1 MLNFGKA
8 VQFILLATVPAIAV
22 AQAPLVTPA
31 TAQQQPAVV
40 TPVSASP
47 NGQVSTPSP
56 TDTRTSAED
65 VAQEPT
71 ATVEYV
77 KGQLSIVSHGAPL
90 SLVLKLVAA
99 KTRATVGI
107 APELQNEPVAAQ
119 LGPGSL
125 REVITKLLDSPRI
138 DYILL
143 GTGEDS
149 DSVQRIVVQSR
160 RSSGR
165 GAVAEIRP
173 PQPVQNDEDANLDEN
188 GKMSNGLTPAEARMT
203 QDQLQEQWKKVR
215 QEKLQAEILQQKQDR
230 ERERLEVDPP
240 QPQNPQPQDAAPQ
253 Q

>member
-8 VQFILLATVPAIAV
+8 MQLILVATLPAIAM
-22 AQAPLVTPA
+22 AQSPLAAPA
-31 TAQQQPAVV
+31 
-40 TPVSASP
+40 
-47 NGQVSTPSP
+47 NGQNSAPTP
-56 TDTRTSAED
+56 TTETRTSAEAS
-65 VAQEPT
+65 AQEPT

-77 KGQLSIVSHGAPL
+77 KGQLSINSHGAPL
-90 SLVLKLVAA
+90 GLVLKLVAV

-160 RSSGR
+160 RSTGR
-165 GAVAEIRP
+165 GALAEVRP
-173 PQPVQNDEDANLDEN
+173 PQPVQDDEETKLDEN
-188 GKMSNGLTPAEARMT
+188 GKMANGLTPEEAKMT
-203 QDQLQEQWKKVR
+203 QDELRERWKKTR
-215 QEKLQAEILQQKQDR
+215 EEKLQAEILQQKQDR
-230 ERERLEVDPP
+230 ERDKLEVEPP
-240 QPQNPQPQDAAPQ
+240 QPQNPQPQPQDTAPQ
-253 Q
+253 L